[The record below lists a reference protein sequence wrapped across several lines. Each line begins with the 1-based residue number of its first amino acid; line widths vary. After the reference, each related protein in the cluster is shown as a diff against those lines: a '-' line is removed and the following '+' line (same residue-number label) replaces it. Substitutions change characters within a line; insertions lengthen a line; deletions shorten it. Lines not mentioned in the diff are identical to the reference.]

1 MIKISKRVKKDLNKR
16 FKYQRIANQTIILKA
31 LMKNESLPIN
41 LRHYARYKLSKQGKN
56 ISISQINKY
65 CVLSNNFKSVS
76 SQFKLSRRFLKEY
89 AGFGKINGLF
99 KK

>member
-1 MIKISKRVKKDLNKR
+1 MIKTSKRVKKDLNKR
-16 FKYQRIANQTIILKA
+16 FKYKRVANQTIILKT
-31 LMKNESLPIN
+31 LMKNENLPIN
-41 LRHYARYKLSKQGKN
+41 LRHYARYKLSKLGKN
-56 ISISQINKY
+56 VSISKINNY